1 MCSIRSYV
9 PCCPLVTGRFVA
21 SVGKPRPHWRAVDW
35 NFRGISS
42 GHVAVGFMP
51 AFNHNQR
58 ILLAVFERGHKAR
71 GYVHSGTF
79 WRTWTAVVIDRRHK
93 NGRSCTTMVERKS
106 RAVSSIGRAFGLHP
120 KGRRFEPCTAHSFC
134 PPRSENRRR
143 NRDQRKRHLCRIAD
157 PPSALVFSDPLR
169 VDEKEQREAGCDRVY
184 GKDHAGKVVHAI
196 CGARRK
202 PKQNLFNSGTV
213 KALPSIGAPTEE
225 PGMPPVA
232 RDFPSGGCD
241 VSPSFQSSRTTV

>member
-1 MCSIRSYV
+1 
-9 PCCPLVTGRFVA
+9 
-21 SVGKPRPHWRAVDW
+21 
-35 NFRGISS
+35 
-42 GHVAVGFMP
+42 
-51 AFNHNQR
+51 
-58 ILLAVFERGHKAR
+58 
-71 GYVHSGTF
+71 
-79 WRTWTAVVIDRRHK
+79 
-93 NGRSCTTMVERKS
+93 MVERKS

-143 NRDQRKRHLCRIAD
+143 NRDLRKRHLCRIAD

-169 VDEKEQREAGCDRVY
+169 VDEREQRGAGCYRVY

-213 KALPSIGAPTEE
+213 KGLPFIGAPTEE
-225 PGMPPVA
+225 PACHLLPGIFRQVVVA
-232 RDFPSGGCD
+232 FHLPSNLRGR
-241 VSPSFQSSRTTV
+241 PSNTYGSVNSSDRRNA

>member
-58 ILLAVFERGHKAR
+58 ILLAVFERGHKAH

-120 KGRRFEPCTAHSFC
+120 DLSGERGDNRGNGISQILQSIERTARPVSL
-134 PPRSENRRR
+134 P
-143 NRDQRKRHLCRIAD
+143 
-157 PPSALVFSDPLR
+157 FS
-169 VDEKEQREAGCDRVY
+169 
-184 GKDHAGKVVHAI
+184 
-196 CGARRK
+196 
-202 PKQNLFNSGTV
+202 
-213 KALPSIGAPTEE
+213 
-225 PGMPPVA
+225 
-232 RDFPSGGCD
+232 
-241 VSPSFQSSRTTV
+241 